1 MVFRYKTYPGYWIHF
16 ESLLWNRHKLEA
28 QTKKKMFL
36 LGGALRRGT
45 ALPVLYRAYSCHK
58 KCPLK
63 GHYATVLNRVSHF
76 PASDQKRTCDYRFIK
91 C

>member
-16 ESLLWNRHKLEA
+16 ERLLWNRHKLEA
-28 QTKKKMFL
+28 QTQKNVSVRGSPQK
-36 LGGALRRGT
+36 GT
-45 ALPVLYRAYSCHK
+45 ALPVLYRAYSRHK